1 MVGARPASDELDTR
15 SFGYVDLGIRVE
27 SRRSHLAWLE
37 EFLCPQFECRPA
49 ESFAATVRLRED
61 TLAYE
66 SVLGRGPLSD
76 GAVVDCFLNDSHV
89 IRLPRWN
96 WESGGSAVFQES
108 LRILYGV
115 RGDGRQIGLLSPE
128 GNPGARTAL
137 MRVVRE
143 LAMSHSRQ
151 TGGLLLH
158 AAALS
163 LGPRGLIITGPK
175 RAGKTTLLAY
185 LLRETGGSYVSNDR
199 LLVSRRIPRTARGMP
214 TIITL
219 RQSTLDR
226 LASLHR
232 AVLAGAYHYERT
244 LSEVALGGPP
254 PGPWKDGSRGLSPAQ
269 FCAGLGVG
277 SQAECTPAVL
287 LFPRI
292 APEVGAGKLRD
303 LPRDRAVE
311 RLRDCLLGGA
321 FPGTTSE
328 LFALPT
334 DPFPPSLDELAEMCR
349 ELVGRV
355 QCLECELG
363 EDAYGSSTL
372 AAECVRAIA

>member
-1 MVGARPASDELDTR
+1 M
-15 SFGYVDLGIRVE
+15 
-27 SRRSHLAWLE
+27 
-37 EFLCPQFECRPA
+37 
-49 ESFAATVRLRED
+49 
-61 TLAYE
+61 
-66 SVLGRGPLSD
+66 
-76 GAVVDCFLNDSHV
+76 DCFLNDSHV

-96 WESGGSAVFQES
+96 SEGGGTVVFQES
-108 LRILYGV
+108 LHVLYGV
-115 RGDGRQIGLLSPE
+115 QGDGRLISLLSPE
-128 GNPGARTAL
+128 GNLGARTAL

-163 LGPRGLIITGPK
+163 LGSRGLIITGPK

-185 LLRETGGSYVSNDR
+185 LLRETRGSYVSNDR
-199 LLVSRRIPRTARGMP
+199 LLVSRRTPYTARGMP

-232 AVLAGAYHYERT
+232 AVLAGAYHFQRT

-254 PGPWKDGSRGLSPAQ
+254 PTPWKDGSRGLSPAQ

-277 SQAECTPAVL
+277 SRAECTPAVL

-292 APEVGAGKLRD
+292 ASDVGVGRLRD
-303 LPRDRAVE
+303 LPRDRAAE
-311 RLRDCLLGGA
+311 RLQHCLLGGA
-321 FPGTTSE
+321 FPGTISE

-334 DPFPPSLDELAEMCR
+334 DPSPPGPEELAEMCR

-363 EDAYGSSTL
+363 ETAYGSRTL
-372 AAECVRAIA
+372 AAECVRAIG